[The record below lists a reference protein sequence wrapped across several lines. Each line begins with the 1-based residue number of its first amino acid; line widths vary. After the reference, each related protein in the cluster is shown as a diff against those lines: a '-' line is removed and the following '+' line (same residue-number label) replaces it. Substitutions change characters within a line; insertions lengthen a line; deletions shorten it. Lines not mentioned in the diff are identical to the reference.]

1 MKQEEQLRRVVAEV
15 LRRLLP
21 RIGADG
27 MRGRIVVVF
36 TAATVGFSEALAQV
50 RSLILSGFQ
59 VQLVFSEAAEQ
70 LYGAIA
76 RQQLEGFPEIVPFD
90 ASHWLHD
97 LKEARAVVVPLLSVN
112 SLSKLSLLIADNLP
126 ANLLL
131 HGLFLGKPVVIA
143 QNGVDP
149 AEAGRGELGFDQGS
163 PLLAH
168 AIRERLQSIAGYGC
182 MLTDITGL
190 GAAVDCALAG
200 TASTVNHA
208 AVHTRAGAS
217 VNHQTPQ
224 PYHNKIIT
232 SADILAAFR
241 SGANRMSFNGART
254 TPLARDLARKHGIS
268 LTQDE
273 FVNV

>member
-1 MKQEEQLRRVVAEV
+1 M
-15 LRRLLP
+15 
-21 RIGADG
+21 
-27 MRGRIVVVF
+27 
-36 TAATVGFSEALAQV
+36 
-50 RSLILSGFQ
+50 
-59 VQLVFSEAAEQ
+59 
-70 LYGAIA
+70 
-76 RQQLEGFPEIVPFD
+76 PFD

>member
-1 MKQEEQLRRVVAEV
+1 MKEEEQLRRVVAEV

-163 PLLAH
+163 PAACARHSPASAKHRGL
-168 AIRERLQSIAGYGC
+168 RLH
-182 MLTDITGL
+182 
-190 GAAVDCALAG
+190 VD
-200 TASTVNHA
+200 
-208 AVHTRAGAS
+208 
-217 VNHQTPQ
+217 
-224 PYHNKIIT
+224 
-232 SADILAAFR
+232 
-241 SGANRMSFNGART
+241 
-254 TPLARDLARKHGIS
+254 
-268 LTQDE
+268 
-273 FVNV
+273 